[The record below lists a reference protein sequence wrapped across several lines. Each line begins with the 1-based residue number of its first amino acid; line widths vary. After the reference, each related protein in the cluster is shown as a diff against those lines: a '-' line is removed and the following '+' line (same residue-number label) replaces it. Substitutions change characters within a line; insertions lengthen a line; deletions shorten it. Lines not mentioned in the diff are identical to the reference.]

1 MAWTPGGLSSTDYLK
16 VSNFTPQEQVQADI
30 LSFGYKYSK
39 LTPQQLQDIQIA
51 QAIASG
57 DLQVADTIK
66 INPNGVIVPS
76 NPIGDST
83 WGKLK
88 PGQTGQNWYNEQFKK
103 VFTEDPIIKNIKDDI
118 NKIEDLGKK
127 VLGIPAD
134 VYNFIDNFKYPLGIL
149 ALIIIYKMLF

>member
-16 VSNFTPQEQVQADI
+16 VSNFTP
-30 LSFGYKYSK
+30 Y
-39 LTPQQLQDIQIA
+39 TPKQLQDIQIS
-51 QAIASG
+51 QGIAAG
-57 DLQVADTIK
+57 DIQVADTIK
-66 INPNGVIVPS
+66 INPGGVIVPS

-88 PGQTGQNWYNEQFKK
+88 PGQTGQDWYNDQFKK

-118 NKIEDLGKK
+118 NKLKDVGKTI
-127 VLGIPAD
+127 LGIPVD

>member
-1 MAWTPGGLSSTDYLK
+1 MAWAPGGLSSNDYLK
-16 VSNFTPQEQVQADI
+16 VSKFTP
-30 LSFGYKYSK
+30 Y
-39 LTPQQLQDIQIA
+39 TPQQLQDIQII
-51 QAIASG
+51 QSIASG
-57 DLQVADTIK
+57 DIQVADTIK
-66 INPNGVIVPS
+66 INPGDVVVPTN
-76 NPIGDST
+76 NPLDNT
-83 WGKLK
+83 WGPK
-88 PGQTGQNWYNEQFKK
+88 PGQSGSDWYNDQFKK

>member
-16 VSNFTPQEQVQADI
+16 VSKFTP
-30 LSFGYKYSK
+30 Y
-39 LTPQQLQDIQIA
+39 TPQQLQDIQIA
-51 QAIASG
+51 QGIASG
-57 DLQVADTIK
+57 DIQVADTIK
-66 INPNGVIVPS
+66 INPGGVVVPTN
-76 NPIGDST
+76 NPLDNT
-83 WGKLK
+83 WGPK
-88 PGQTGQNWYNEQFKK
+88 PGQSESDWYNNQFKK

-134 VYNFIDNFKYPLGIL
+134 VYNFFDNFKYPLGII